1 MPHVE
6 VREEHAPVLEDVEE
20 GDLTVGSLDGGVVGD
35 LRHGQAAACG
45 GDRVSLASVR
55 LLSSKEVV
63 AGVLPGTAVD
73 HLGRRVGVQR
83 LGGQVQSC
91 HVVVSSRVDFL
102 AGEEADAFA
111 DDELVGHTVP
121 VPGQDLELG

>member
-45 GDRVSLASVR
+45 DDRVSLASVR

-73 HLGRRVGVQR
+73 HLG
-83 LGGQVQSC
+83 
-91 HVVVSSRVDFL
+91 VVSGCSVWVGRCSRAMSFSL
-102 AGEEADAFA
+102 
-111 DDELVGHTVP
+111 
-121 VPGQDLELG
+121 LELIS